1 MKMNYWLTKRIHW
14 YDYTPQDIFVKSNP
28 TTKQL
33 EGEIQTCSYKT
44 KQGFY
49 ETLEE
54 TQGKGCGTGVCV
66 KLTQLK
72 DDYPCAEIDF
82 LKYNIDKRFA
92 SGDFRWT
99 SPNAICYIHSH
110 HVDRQYIKDPQ
121 QGWIL
126 QKTRKVVG
134 DEEGYQVAFSANQS
148 QFGGDRR
155 ECQEMM
161 DISFAVIDF
170 LVERILPLKQ
180 KKSLTGVA

>member
-1 MKMNYWLTKRIHW
+1 MNYWLTKRIHW

-44 KQGFY
+44 KEGFY
-49 ETLEE
+49 GTLKSD
-54 TQGKGCGTGVCV
+54 KGRGTGVCV

-82 LKYNIDKRFA
+82 LKYDINKRFA

-110 HVDRQYIKDPQ
+110 HVDRQYINDPQ

-126 QKTRKVVG
+126 QKTPKVVG

-180 KKSLTGVA
+180 KKKLDRSCVI